1 MKKTRK
7 IVTTSVLTIK
17 LFHCQKAKSCFESAV
32 LVLNPKTLFE
42 YFQR

>member
-32 LVLNPKTLFE
+32 LVLNRKTLF
-42 YFQR
+42 